1 MTFLYQVDVKEF
13 EASYKC
19 SSNPLQLHPELGP
32 GTLAPKEWEESGW
45 GNETTARPEEVEEVE
60 QGPIWPKNSGEPRPR
75 LPSKP
80 KDWND
85 FVWTSSETKVRACE
99 KPC

>member
-45 GNETTARPEEVEEVE
+45 GNETTARPEEEVEEVE
-60 QGPIWPKNSGEPRPR
+60 QGPIWPKSGEPRPR

-85 FVWTSSETKVRACE
+85 IVWTSSETKVIACD